1 LRFPPIAAAIQS
13 MVDAVAPHGQAIGD
27 ALAVPV
33 EPCVHAIAT
42 TLEGGS
48 ATRVSMSGLPIRTA
62 VEAGFHA
69 VTALIVTSLHDRRAV
84 VEAVLDPVTALVE
97 TLFDAL
103 AVIGGHDRAGR
114 KQQQCAGQ
122 REGHDSHGELPVCRT
137 TLLQVKTPAPDTR

>member
-1 LRFPPIAAAIQS
+1 

-48 ATRVSMSGLPIRTA
+48 ATRVPMSGLPIRTA

-69 VTALIVTSLHDRRAV
+69 VAALIVTSLHDRRAV

-97 TLFDAL
+97 ALF